1 MTTRQKQAK
10 IEIDHE
16 GMVYFSYWRKGPHR
30 KVLFRV
36 EEHKALILNPET
48 GQEEVLGTVVVPAPG
63 VLIIIIP

>member
-1 MTTRQKQAK
+1 
-10 IEIDHE
+10 
-16 GMVYFSYWRKGPHR
+16 MVYFSYWRKGPHR

-63 VLIIIIP
+63 VLIVIIP